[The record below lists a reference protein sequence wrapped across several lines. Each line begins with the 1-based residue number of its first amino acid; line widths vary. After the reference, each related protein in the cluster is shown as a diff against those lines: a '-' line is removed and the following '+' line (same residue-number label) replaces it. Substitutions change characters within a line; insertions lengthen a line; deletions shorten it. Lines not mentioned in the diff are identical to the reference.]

1 MVHGRTRK
9 RQSHI
14 QLPWKQGITYSFLML
29 LLIVSVLFVNKI
41 KEINQFPIKQ
51 VKVYGVNHLAEEEV
65 QHVMTPLVSKGF
77 FAVEV
82 ESIKDQ
88 ISQLP
93 WVSDVSVRRVW
104 PDQVIVAISERK
116 PVALWNENSLLSSNG
131 EIFSP
136 DASTFPKRLPHFV
149 GPEGEQIHMLEF
161 YSRIDHSLSPL
172 HLKIAQLELTPYL
185 SWNVTFDSGMIV
197 HVGYKDVL
205 TRINHFVKVY
215 RKIVGE
221 RGANV
226 DYVDL
231 RYPNGLAVRWKTV
244 T

>member
-1 MVHGRTRK
+1 MIHGRTRK
-9 RQSHI
+9 RQSQI
-14 QLPWKQGITYSFLML
+14 TISWKQGIKIFFLFFLFLM
-29 LLIVSVLFVNKI
+29 SVFFVNKI
-41 KEINQFPIKQ
+41 KETNKFPITH
-51 VKVYGVNHLAEEEV
+51 VTVYGMNHLDQAEI
-65 QHVMTPLVSKGF
+65 QHLMTPLVSKGF

-82 ESIKDQ
+82 EFIKEQ
-88 ISQLP
+88 LTRLP

-104 PDQVIVAISERK
+104 PDQVIVAISERQ
-116 PVALWNENSLLSSNG
+116 PIALWNENSLLSSTG

-136 DASTFPKRLPHFV
+136 EASSMPKTLPHFL

-161 YSRIDHSLSPL
+161 YTKIDQILHPL
-172 HLKIAQLELTPYL
+172 HLKITRLELTPYL
-185 SWNVTFDSGMIV
+185 SWNVIFDSGMIV

-215 RKIVGE
+215 PKIVGK
-221 RGANV
+221 RATDV

>member
-14 QLPWKQGITYSFLML
+14 QIPWRQGIKIFILFL
-29 LLIVSVLFVNKI
+29 LLFVSVFFVDKI
-41 KEINQFPIKQ
+41 KENNRFPIHQ
-51 VKVYGVNHLAEEEV
+51 VLVYGVNHLDQEEV
-65 QHVMTPLVSKGF
+65 QHLMIPLVNKGF
-77 FAVEV
+77 FSVEV

-116 PVALWNENSLLSSNG
+116 PIALWNENSVLSSNG
-131 EIFSP
+131 EIFTP
-136 DASTFPKRLPHFV
+136 ETNTFPKSLPHFL

-161 YSRIDHSLSPL
+161 YSKIDHTIRPL
-172 HLKIAQLELTPYL
+172 HLKITQLELTPYL
-185 SWNVTFDSGMIV
+185 SWNVIFDSGMIV

-205 TRINHFVKVY
+205 TRITHFVKVY
-215 RKIVGE
+215 QKIVGA
-221 RGANV
+221 RGADV